1 MGVGTL
7 ATQAKGVGLF
17 AIIVSIVLAI
27 LQGFTASTYN
37 AATNTSSSVL
47 SGTANTTI
55 TNAIT
60 GIGQYGSWFSIIVI
74 AGIGFYLI
82 SYMSKAK

>member
-7 ATQAKGVGLF
+7 ASQAKGVGLF
-17 AIIVSIVLAI
+17 AIIVAITLAI
-27 LQGFTASTYN
+27 LQGFQTA
-37 AATNTSSSVL
+37 AVL
-47 SGTANTTI
+47 TGTANTTI
-55 TNAIT
+55 TNAIS

-82 SYMSKAK
+82 SYMSKSK